1 MRRHLLLWAACLL
14 IASSSFAG
22 SDGLHRYTA
31 TLPATDGL
39 GRKLP
44 TWEEV
49 GDERDDRFVG
59 LFYWTWHTNFARMT
73 EAFDVSKFLARHPDA
88 INDYDDPAWGGEHP
102 THFWGEPLFG
112 YYRDT
117 DEWVLRKHAE
127 MLGEAGVDVIIFD
140 CTNGNFSW
148 KESYMK
154 LCEVFANARRDGVK
168 TPQIAFILA
177 FGPTEGSHDIIREIY
192 ADLYEPGNYR
202 DLWFYWK
209 GKPLIMAYPEMLSD
223 DDATDRAIRDFFTFR
238 PGQPLYQGGASRP
251 DHWGWLETAPQNR
264 YVPLPDGRCEEVTV
278 GVAQNWNEERG
289 LTAMNAPESFGR
301 SYTNRTHSS
310 PDSTAW
316 GLNFQEQWDRALTLD
331 PEFIFITGWNEWI
344 AGRYREWQQQPNA
357 FPDEFSPEKS
367 RDIEPMRGGHGDAYY
382 WQMVAGIRRF
392 KGMPRPSYTTGG
404 GSHRGNT
411 LHRDSEGWKGTRY
424 SNTTGRNDFTGAS
437 ATEDDGHIVI
447 TATCAE
453 AITGNASSP
462 YWMTLYIDPDRNHDT
477 GWEGYD
483 YRVVHD
489 TRHGDALQRYD
500 GKGWHHAAA
509 VITTVDARSLT
520 VAIPRKAMGLKK
532 GEPVDMEYKWT
543 DNVVP
548 DDIMNF
554 WTAGDVAPLGRFN
567 YVYRTPTADDWQ
579 LVWCDEFNTDGPL
592 SEADWGYERGFVR
605 NHEDQWYQ
613 PDNAVCRDGCLCIEA
628 RHEQLPN
635 PGYKPQG
642 RDWRSQREKAEYT
655 SASVNTRGH
664 HQWLYGR
671 FEVRA
676 RIPTG
681 SGSWPAIWTLG
692 VSRPWP
698 VNGEI
703 DIMEYYRI
711 KGVPHILANAAWGN
725 EANRAIW
732 STGAVPYSHFTD
744 RDPQWADKF
753 HTWRMDWDEDYI
765 RLYLDDELLNEVP
778 TSEASCATPTGF
790 KWLGQAGSYSQHLYD
805 AFHQPHYLLLNLAIG
820 GDNGGRPDPA
830 DYPLLY
836 QIDYVRIYQRP

>member
-1 MRRHLLLWAACLL
+1 MRRNHFLLSIL
-14 IASSSFAG
+14 IVTSSITLTAQN
-22 SDGLHRYTA
+22 LHRYTA
-31 TLPATDGL
+31 SLPATDGL
-39 GRKLP
+39 GRRLP

-49 GDERDDRFVG
+49 GDERPDRFVG
-59 LFYWTWHTNFARMT
+59 LFYWTWHTNFADLT
-73 EAFDVSKFLARHPDA
+73 SPFDVTKFLAAHPDA
-88 INDYDDPAWGGEHP
+88 IDDYDAPAWGGDHP

-117 DEWVLRKHAE
+117 DPWVLRKHAE

-140 CTNGNFSW
+140 CTNGNYSW
-148 KESYMK
+148 RESYMA
-154 LCEVFANARRDGVK
+154 LCEVFEQARRDGVK

-192 ADLYEPGNYR
+192 ADLYQPGRYQ

-209 GKPLIMAYPEMLSD
+209 GKPLIMAYPEMLRA
-223 DDATDRAIRDFFTFR
+223 DDATDCAIRDFFTFR
-238 PGQPLYQGGASRP
+238 PGQPLYQGGATRP
-251 DHWGWLETAPQNR
+251 DHWGWLETYPQTR

-278 GVAQNWNEERG
+278 GVAQNWSEERG
-289 LTAMNAPESFGR
+289 LTAMNAPGSFGR
-301 SYTNRTHSS
+301 SYTDRTHTS

-316 GLNFQEQWDRALTLD
+316 GLNFQEQWDRALSLD

-344 AGRYREWQQQPNA
+344 AGRYRLWQQQPNA
-357 FPDEFSPEKS
+357 FPDEFSQEKS

-382 WQMVAGIRRF
+382 WQMVANIRRY
-392 KGMPRPSYTTGG
+392 KGMPRPSRYDAGAT
-404 GSHRGNT
+404 HRGNT
-411 LHRDSEGWKGTRY
+411 LVRDSQGWLGTHYTNR
-424 SNTTGRNDFTGAS
+424 TGRNDLVGAT
-437 ATEDDGHIVI
+437 ATEEGGNLLFTVN
-447 TATCAE
+447 CAE
-453 AITGNASSP
+453 ALQGSAASP
-462 YWMTLYIDPDRNHDT
+462 YWMTLYIDCDCNHAT

-483 YRVVHD
+483 YCVVHD

-500 GKGWHHAAA
+500 GTTWHTVATVATAVHA
-509 VITTVDARSLT
+509 DGLT
-520 VAIPRKAMGLKK
+520 VTIPRRAIGLTK
-532 GEPVDMEYKWT
+532 GQPVHLEYKWT
-543 DNVVP
+543 DNVAP
-548 DDIMNF
+548 GDILRF
-554 WTAGDVAPLGRFN
+554 WTAGDVAPMGRFN
-567 YVYRTPTADDWQ
+567 YIYTTPTDEWQ
-579 LVWCDEFNTDGPL
+579 LVWSDEFNVDGPL
-592 SEADWGYERGFVR
+592 NAADWGYEHGFVR

-613 PDNAVCRDGCLCIEA
+613 PANAVCRDGCLCIEA
-628 RHEQLPN
+628 RHDSVPN
-635 PGYKPQG
+635 PRYRPDG
-642 RDWRSQREKAEYT
+642 RDWRSQRPYAAYT

-676 RIPTG
+676 KIPTG

-711 KGVPHILANAAWGN
+711 HGVPHILANVAWGSDDH
-725 EANRAIW
+725 RAIW
-732 STGAVPYSHFTD
+732 STGATPYAHFTD
-744 RDPQWADKF
+744 RDPEWADKF
-753 HTWRMDWDEDYI
+753 HTWRMDWDEEYI

-778 TSEASCATPTGF
+778 TTATSCARPTDVGR
-790 KWLGQAGSYSQHLYD
+790 LGAAGHYSPNLYD